1 MVLSS
6 VLLAV
11 VVLAGLLAL
20 GRSAID
26 VAMPEIICSLHVP
39 RAVSYGKMNGMKYHQ
54 CDLNCLPARFGLDF
68 ATAAATA
75 PTATTFRS
83 GRIAAYRRWCTHST
97 TFRRKSIVSLRIRHS
112 HDLSS
117 ILF

>member
-26 VAMPEIICSLHVP
+26 VAMPEIVCSVHVP
-39 RAVSYGKMNGMKYHQ
+39 RAIGYGKMNRMKNHQ

-68 ATAAATA
+68 ATATANAAAHDKTVLSRSVSDA
-75 PTATTFRS
+75 VPIMLATPMHGCDSPPPRAS
-83 GRIAAYRRWCTHST
+83 
-97 TFRRKSIVSLRIRHS
+97 
-112 HDLSS
+112 
-117 ILF
+117 